1 MVIRS
6 QTGQENIL
14 DNADGELNYTFL
26 TAYEDLLLTYIT
38 DWNLYAWTH
47 WLNGIRMVDPLYS
60 VRIDFWVAGGDC
72 TVLFSDDLLI
82 NNYENLSKS
91 WIASMLQIEESEID
105 AMHDL
110 RMKFLIKTKGEE
122 FAKNFAKQ

>member
-1 MVIRS
+1 M
-6 QTGQENIL
+6 GF
-14 DNADGELNYTFL
+14 G
-26 TAYEDLLLTYIT
+26 
-38 DWNLYAWTH
+38 WWTH
-47 WLNGIRMVDPLYS
+47 YTVFGLTFGWLEETAPY
-60 VRIDFWVAGGDC
+60 
-72 TVLFSDDLLI
+72 TDDLLI